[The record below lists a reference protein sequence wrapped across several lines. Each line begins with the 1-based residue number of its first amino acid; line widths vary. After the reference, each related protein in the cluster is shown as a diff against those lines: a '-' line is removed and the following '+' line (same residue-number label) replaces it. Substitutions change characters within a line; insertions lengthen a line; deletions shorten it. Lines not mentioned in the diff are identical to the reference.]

1 MALRVLLADEST
13 TIKKVMQLAL
23 QDFAVEVKAVHVGV
37 DVVAVARQFQP
48 DIIFADVLLQKKN
61 GYEVCTDLKQD
72 PDLRSTPVVLMW
84 SSFMDLDEALAA
96 NCGADRRLEKPFDIE
111 NLRQLLLELVPKTH
125 TQRLAHFLKFP
136 ASFSDPMRKEEAAKQ
151 NTPPQNMS
159 SDPIPAPPAPER
171 QKPRLREQPG
181 QPSAARTATPA
192 EAPVRQPEA
201 RQHSTQEDESPAW
214 NMDSFEDISAF
225 EKPLHEVEQVE
236 APNKNTSPRP
246 AAPSLRSASPNVPEL
261 EVPMSGADDDDDDD
275 EVFSELRLQ
284 EQSPDQMAS
293 GHYDDVNH
301 EAPDSRP
308 DSLADSEEANLAYE
322 GMTLTREIPMPSPRA
337 SAADESD
344 DPWSHQDLSRFKVD
358 LPPVTASN
366 PEHGIDLEIPETSL
380 GDYPQQQAQTLRSY
394 EADSETPELGDTQNF
409 DSFSFGGHHPQ
420 SQRKTPLHPDEIAQ
434 AEEEVVPNFEIDDGD
449 LQLASQ
455 LHDSDQSDSSNEQVG
470 GHFTDE
476 ATEAI
481 SSQKYGRQ
489 ASREPRIDADDF
501 SSFDAA
507 KIPQLSPERLEQIIR
522 AQAREIVEAVVRKIV
537 PDLATDIIRE
547 ELQRLLEDTA
557 SFEGREAAYGSSGS
571 TPTGSRDPNS
581 RGRIR

>member
-72 PDLRSTPVVLMW
+72 AELRSIPVVLMW

-136 ASFSDPMRKEEAAKQ
+136 ASFSDPMRKEESAKQ
-151 NTPPQNMS
+151 SAPPPKVSAAPPITAPAPAPATPPPQ
-159 SDPIPAPPAPER
+159 R
-171 QKPRLREQPG
+171 QVPRLREQLAP
-181 QPSAARTATPA
+181 QAAPPPVQKPVVQA
-192 EAPVRQPEA
+192 EE
-201 RQHSTQEDESPAW
+201 ESPAW

-225 EKPLHEVEQVE
+225 EAPLHKVEKPQH
-236 APNKNTSPRP
+236 A
-246 AAPSLRSASPNVPEL
+246 AAPSPNVPDL
-261 EVPMSGADDDDDDD
+261 EATSEDEESLDLDSKYGTSPDDDDDE

-284 EQSPDQMAS
+284 DQSAAHAAGEEQ
-293 GHYDDVNH
+293 
-301 EAPDSRP
+301 
-308 DSLADSEEANLAYE
+308 EEEDAQAFQNL
-322 GMTLTREIPMPSPRA
+322 TLTQEIPNIPARA
-337 SAADESD
+337 PEESD

-366 PEHGIDLEIPETSL
+366 PEHGIDLEIPETDA
-380 GDYPQQQAQTLRSY
+380 GDYSSNQAQTLRGY
-394 EADSETPELGDTQNF
+394 EAEQETPELTDTQGY
-409 DSFSFGGHHPQ
+409 DAFSFGGNHPN

-434 AEEEVVPNFEIDDGD
+434 AEEEVVPNFELDQDD
-449 LQLASQ
+449 LQLSA
-455 LHDSDQSDSSNEQVG
+455 
-470 GHFTDE
+470 
-476 ATEAI
+476 
-481 SSQKYGRQ
+481 
-489 ASREPRIDADDF
+489 DADYGSGQAPPKAFNVNDDDRTQQISYEAPKRSQRTNRPAQESEDF
-501 SSFDAA
+501 SNFDAA

-522 AQAREIVEAVVRKIV
+522 AQAREIVESVVRKIV

-547 ELQRLLEDTA
+547 ELQRLLEDT
-557 SFEGREAAYGSSGS
+557 STYEGRTGDSQSASG
-571 TPTGSRDPNS
+571 S